1 MRLALCLALLVSG
14 AGLAQQEPAETEENH
29 LRSVLAGASSG
40 PEAFIKAIETHLA
53 KYPNAPR
60 RAEMERSL
68 VQAAIETRDDE
79 RVVRYGEL
87 IIARGDADPDVLSR
101 VTYSL
106 LSQPGAE
113 RAERALRYAKTYEE
127 KLRAL
132 AREKPAY
139 RSEQAALKE
148 NVDRGL
154 SRAYLFQARALGSL
168 GRLDEAVKTAVAGFD
183 AYPTAESAR
192 EMALLYSRAGKDL
205 DAAKW
210 YANAFAVE
218 DPRSTAA
225 ERAEDRRRM
234 GESYLKANGSSA
246 GLGDLVL
253 HAYDLMAARLE
264 KHREAIRRVDPNY
277 GVTDPINFTLSALQ
291 GDPLVLSS
299 LAGKVV
305 VLDFWATWCTP
316 CRVQYP
322 IYEEVKQKF
331 GVRKDVVFVSVNTDQ
346 EPEVVGPFLEK
357 NGWNKSVYF
366 EEGLSR
372 VLRVDAIPTT
382 VIIGRDGK
390 VAVQMPGFDPATFAE
405 TLSAR
410 IREALGE

>member
-14 AGLAQQEPAETEENH
+14 AGLAQQEPAETEESH

-68 VQAAIETRDDE
+68 VQAAIESRDDE

-87 IIARGDADPDVLSR
+87 IIARGDADPDILSR

-113 RAERALRYAKTYEE
+113 RAERALRYAKAYEE
-127 KLRAL
+127 KLREL
-132 AREKPAY
+132 GREKPAY

-192 EMALLYSRAGKDL
+192 EMAMLYSRAGKDF

-253 HAYDLMAARLE
+253 HAYDLMAARFK
-264 KHREAIRRVDPNY
+264 KHREEIRRVDPNY
-277 GVTDPINFTLSALQ
+277 GVTDPIDFTLSALQ
-291 GDPLVLSS
+291 GDSLALSS

-331 GVRKDVVFVSVNTDQ
+331 AVCKDVVFVSVNTDQ

-390 VAVQMPGFDPATFAE
+390 VAAQMPGFDPATFAA